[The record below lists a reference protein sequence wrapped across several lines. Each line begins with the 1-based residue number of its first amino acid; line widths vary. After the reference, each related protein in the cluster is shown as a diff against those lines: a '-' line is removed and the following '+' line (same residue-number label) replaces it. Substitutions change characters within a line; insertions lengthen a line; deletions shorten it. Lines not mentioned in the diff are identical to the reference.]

1 MAEPM
6 ADESDGRLARLATT
20 ARRLAHFGW
29 RVLTDFAANRGLL
42 LAGGVGFNALLAIV
56 PLLALCVY
64 ALSYAVDEAQLVALV
79 RDAAGP
85 LAPGHVEPLVAA
97 VQGFLE
103 ARAPF
108 GLVGLAALLV
118 LGALAFRALAD
129 AFAVVFQRLTRN
141 RAGNPWL
148 AALLAY
154 AGMLVLSVA
163 VLALTLVL
171 ALADGRGGGLP
182 AWDLDPAWLPP
193 LLRVA
198 AFAALGLTLA
208 LVYKVLPAPRVAL
221 ARALV
226 GGFSAAVLWA
236 LLLWALLY
244 GLDRLAL
251 VGAVYAPFAVLAV
264 VLLWVELGAA
274 VVLLGAQVVA
284 ALERNAEAG
293 VPWHED
299 LGNAPPIPGQ
309 RGDPAARFRPWP

>member
-29 RVLTDFAANRGLL
+29 RVLADFAANRGLL
-42 LAGGVGFNALLAIV
+42 LAGGVGLNALLAVV

-64 ALSYAVDEAQLVALV
+64 ALSYAVSEARLVSLV
-79 RDAAGP
+79 RAEAGLIAPEHAAL
-85 LAPGHVEPLVAA
+85 LAAA
-97 VQGFLE
+97 AQRFLE
-103 ARAPF
+103 SRALF
-108 GLVGLAALLV
+108 GLLGLAALLV
-118 LGALAFRALAD
+118 FGALAFRALAD
-129 AFAVVFQRLTRN
+129 AVAIIFQRQTRN
-141 RAGNPWL
+141 RARNGWL

-154 AGMLVLSVA
+154 PCMLVLSVA
-163 VLALTLVL
+163 VLALTLLL
-171 ALADGRGGGLP
+171 AFLDGGGNLP
-182 AWDLDPAWLPP
+182 AWAVAPAWAPA
-193 LLRVA
+193 LLRLAGFVA
-198 AFAALGLTLA
+198 IGLLFA

-226 GGFSAAVLWA
+226 GGFTAAVLWA

-244 GLDRLAL
+244 GLDRLAPA
-251 VGAVYAPFAVLAV
+251 GAVYAPFATVAV

-299 LGNAPPIPGQ
+299 LGNAPPVPGQ
-309 RGDPAARFRPWP
+309 RGDPAARHRPWP